1 MTPQAACGAAIRDGE
16 GRLLLVQRLTAP
28 EAGCWGL
35 PGGKIDFGEPAKVA
49 TAREISEELG
59 ITITIGEIACLTE
72 TIGADDG
79 QHWVA
84 PVYHATIATGT
95 PMLMEPDK
103 HGGWNW
109 FALDDLPDALT
120 TPTQQFLAS
129 LRS

>member
-1 MTPQAACGAAIRDGE
+1 M
-16 GRLLLVQRLTAP
+16 
-28 EAGCWGL
+28 